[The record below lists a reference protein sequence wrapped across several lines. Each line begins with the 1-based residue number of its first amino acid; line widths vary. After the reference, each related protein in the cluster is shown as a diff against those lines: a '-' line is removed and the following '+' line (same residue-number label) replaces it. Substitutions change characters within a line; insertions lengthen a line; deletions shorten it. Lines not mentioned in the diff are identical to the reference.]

1 VKIMNW
7 YRNLK
12 ISSKLVSAF
21 LVVIGLTATLGLV
34 ASKQLSEIKGDA
46 NDMLVDYL
54 PGLRYMGDL
63 SYEVAR
69 FRREVVVHTISK
81 TPEQRAEYKRSVE
94 DSRQKLVKAMAD
106 YDAAIVNPED
116 RANFNELRQHMGGY
130 VDAYDDLL
138 TLGLSQPEREAGI
151 DALLGQRL
159 KEVTAPL
166 RQQIDKMTEWNVA
179 VSARAAQENVDV
191 ASSAMTWV
199 VALSLLCAAAGFAIA
214 ILVARMIA
222 TPIKQLEGAAI
233 AMSRGDLDV
242 ELDYTSQDELGGLT
256 AAFRASCDSLRS
268 VVGELT
274 MLISASQDGRLG
286 VRGDASKVE
295 GVYAELVSG
304 TNALLENL
312 SDPIRFVSQNTDSL
326 ASSSEELTSVSQQL
340 GSNATETSA
349 QMMVVAAAAEEVSR
363 TTQSIATATEQM
375 GATIKEIAK
384 SATDSARVAGQA
396 VKMAE
401 TTNATVGKLG
411 ESAVAIGKVIKV
423 ITSIAQQ
430 TNLLALNATIE
441 AARAGEA
448 GKGFAVVANEVKELA
463 KETAKATED
472 IGQSIES
479 IQVDTKEAVSAIA
492 TISEIIA
499 QINDISGSIATA
511 VEEQS
516 ATTNEMARNVTE
528 AAKGAGDIAKN
539 ITTVT
544 EVAQFD
550 GCEPDHERRDG
561 SRPHDR
567 RAEAAHLQVQ
577 LRWRRAERLRRAAR
591 GCPVSCAERLPAQ
604 QAAAGEV
611 RGQRLRRPPEGNQRA
626 SADRR

>member
-1 VKIMNW
+1 MNW

-21 LVVIGLTATLGLV
+21 LVVIGLTGILGLV
-34 ASKQLSEIKGDA
+34 ASKQLSEIKEDA
-46 NDMLVDYL
+46 NSMLVDYL

-63 SYEVAR
+63 SYEAAR

-81 TPEQRAEYKRSVE
+81 TPEQRAEYKRTVE
-94 DSRQKLVKAMAD
+94 DSRQKLTKAMAD
-106 YDAAIVNPED
+106 YEAAVTSPED
-116 RANFNELRQHMGGY
+116 RANFNELRQRMGRY
-130 VDAYDDLL
+130 IDAYDDLL
-138 TLGLSQPEREAGI
+138 TLGLSQAEREAGI

-166 RQQIDKMTEWNVA
+166 RDQIDKMTAWNVA
-179 VSARAAQENVDV
+179 VSARVAQENVDG
-191 ASSAMTWV
+191 AGSAMAWV
-199 VALSLLCAAAGFAIA
+199 VSLSLLCAMAGLAIA
-214 ILVARMIA
+214 IVIARLIA

-233 AMSRGDLDV
+233 AMSRGNLDS
-242 ELDYTSQDELGGLT
+242 ELDYTSKDELGGLT
-256 AAFRASCDSLRS
+256 AAFRASSDSLRS

-312 SDPIRFVSQNTDSL
+312 SDPIRFVSQNTESL
-326 ASSSEELTSVSQQL
+326 AASSEQLTSVSQQL

-401 TTNATVGKLG
+401 TTNSTVGKLG
-411 ESAVAIGKVIKV
+411 DSAVAIGKVIKV

-479 IQVDTKEAVSAIA
+479 IQTDTKEAVTAIA

-499 QINDISGSIATA
+499 QINDISSSIATA

-544 EVAQFD
+544 EVAQSTSMGASQTMNAATDLARMTAELKQLISRFSFD
-550 GCEPDHERRDG
+550 GGEQSGFGAPRAIAQFPAPSGYRR
-561 SRPHDR
+561 SKP
-567 RAEAAHLQVQ
+567 
-577 LRWRRAERLRRAAR
+577 LREKSVVN
-591 GCPVSCAERLPAQ
+591 G
-604 QAAAGEV
+604 
-611 RGQRLRRPPEGNQRA
+611 
-626 SADRR
+626 

>member
-1 VKIMNW
+1 MKIMNW

-21 LVVIGLTATLGLV
+21 LVVISLTAVLGLV
-34 ASKQLSEIKGDA
+34 ASKQLTDIKEDA
-46 NDMLVDYL
+46 RGMLASYL
-54 PGLRYMGDL
+54 PGLRYIGDI
-63 SYEVAR
+63 SYESAR
-69 FRREVVVHTISK
+69 FRREIVVHTISK
-81 TPEQRAEYKRSVE
+81 APEQRAEYKRNAE
-94 DSRQKLVKAMAD
+94 ESRQRLLKAIAN
-106 YDAAIVNPED
+106 YETTITAAED
-116 RANFNELRQHMGGY
+116 RANYNELRQR
-130 VDAYDDLL
+130 VDTYIEAYSPLL
-138 TLGLSQPEREAGI
+138 TIGLSSAERESGV
-151 DALLGQRL
+151 DALLGQRF
-159 KEVTAPL
+159 KDVTAPM
-166 RQQIDKMTEWNVA
+166 REQIDKMTAWNVA
-179 VSARAAQENVDV
+179 VSASAAQENVDV
-191 ASSAMTWV
+191 ASNATVWV
-199 VALSLLCAAAGFAIA
+199 ITLALLAALAGLVIA
-214 ILVARMIA
+214 VLVARVIA
-222 TPIKQLEGAAI
+222 SPIKQLESAAQ
-233 AMSRGDLDV
+233 AMSRGNLDV
-242 ELDYTSQDELGGLT
+242 EVDYESKDEFGGLA
-256 AAFRASCDSLRS
+256 AAFRASADSLRA
-268 VVGELT
+268 VVSELT

-286 VRGDASKVE
+286 VRGDSAKVE
-295 GVYAELVSG
+295 GVYADLVSG

-326 ASSSEELTSVSQQL
+326 ASSSEELTNVSQQL

-349 QMMVVAAAAEEVSR
+349 QMMVVSAAAEQVSR
-363 TTQSIATATEQM
+363 TTQSIATATEEM

-384 SATDSARVAGQA
+384 SATDSARVAAQA

-411 ESAVAIGKVIKV
+411 ESALAIGKVIKV

-479 IQVDTKEAVSAIA
+479 IQTDTKEAVSAIA
-492 TISEIIA
+492 TISGIIA

-544 EVAQFD
+544 EVAQNTSMGASQTMNAATDLARMTAELKQIIAKFSFD
-550 GCEPDHERRDG
+550 SGEQAGYGAP
-561 SRPHDR
+561 RPITQLPAASGYR
-567 RAEAAHLQVQ
+567 RA
-577 LRWRRAERLRRAAR
+577 RAGREK
-591 GCPVSCAERLPAQ
+591 
-604 QAAAGEV
+604 
-611 RGQRLRRPPEGNQRA
+611 
-626 SADRR
+626 SAVNA